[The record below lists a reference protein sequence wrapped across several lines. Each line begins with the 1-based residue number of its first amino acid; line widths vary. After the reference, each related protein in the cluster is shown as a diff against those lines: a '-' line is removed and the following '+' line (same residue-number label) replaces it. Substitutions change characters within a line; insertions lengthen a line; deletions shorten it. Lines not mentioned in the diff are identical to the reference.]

1 MGDSIDCGMMLPGN
15 GSPVAGFL
23 IAVLTSEKFPWR
35 MRSVGTEANG
45 LEIASARTPSYE
57 IMKNVL
63 SRPS

>member
-1 MGDSIDCGMMLPGN
+1 MMLPGN

-23 IAVLTSEKFPWR
+23 IGVLTSEKFPWR
-35 MRSVGTEANG
+35 IRSVGTEANG

-63 SRPS
+63 SRPL